1 MTIAEIAIFGPG
13 SEWFWAMAQ
22 FLVLTVTGLAIY
34 RQLRAQGSANALQAQ
49 AALVAR
55 WNAPEMV
62 RLRVA
67 TLLAIA
73 SGTPTQPVTL
83 RLVGNFFAE
92 MAALRTHRHL
102 RSTDSWEIWSGQ
114 TQFWWALV
122 LPWIS
127 EIRAK
132 NSGIYGEFEELA
144 AEMARLDLAHRV
156 PNFDITE
163 LHARVERE
171 ARALIA
177 RLQLDRDARQGVVP
191 AWPLAETGRASNGE
205 KTAEAP
211 PR

>member
-1 MTIAEIAIFGPG
+1 MIAVFGPG

-22 FLVLTVTGLAIY
+22 FIVLSVTGLAIY

-67 TLLAIA
+67 TMMAIA
-73 SGTPTQPVTL
+73 SGTSTQPVTL

-102 RSTDSWEIWSGQ
+102 RPTDSWEIWSGQ
-114 TQFWWALV
+114 IQLWWALV

-127 EIRAK
+127 EIRSK
-132 NSGIYGEFEELA
+132 NSGLYGEFEELA
-144 AEMARLDLAHRV
+144 AEMAQLDLERHV
-156 PNFDITE
+156 PNFDIHD
-163 LHARVERE
+163 LDARVERE

-177 RLQLDRDARQGVVP
+177 RLQLDRDATRGFVP
-191 AWPLAETGRASNGE
+191 SWPVDESQSRSKANKEGSE
-205 KTAEAP
+205 SVE
-211 PR
+211 

>member
-1 MTIAEIAIFGPG
+1 VIAIFGPG
-13 SEWFWAMAQ
+13 SEWFWAMSQ
-22 FLVLTVTGLAIY
+22 FIVLTVTGVAIY

-67 TLLAIA
+67 TMLAVA
-73 SGTPTQPVTL
+73 SGTPIQPVTL

-102 RSTDSWEIWSGQ
+102 RPTDSWEIWSGQ
-114 TQFWWALV
+114 IQFWWALV

-132 NSGIYGEFEELA
+132 NTGIYGEFEEFA
-144 AEMARLDLAHRV
+144 AEMARLDLEHHV
-156 PNFDITE
+156 PNFDINE
-163 LHARVERE
+163 LNARVERE
-171 ARALIA
+171 ATALIA
-177 RLQLDRDARQGVVP
+177 RLRLDRDARRGVVP
-191 AWPLAETGRASNGE
+191 DWPVNESMLGP
-205 KTAEAP
+205 KKDK
-211 PR
+211 

>member
-1 MTIAEIAIFGPG
+1 MAIFAPG

-22 FLVLTVTGLAIY
+22 FIALTVTGLAIY

-49 AALVAR
+49 TALVAR

-62 RLRVA
+62 RLRLA
-67 TLLAIA
+67 TLLAVA
-73 SGTPTQPVTL
+73 SGTPIQPVTL

-102 RSTDSWEIWSGQ
+102 RPTDSWEIWSGQ
-114 TQFWWALV
+114 IQLWWALV

-144 AEMARLDLAHRV
+144 AEMAQLDREHHV
-156 PNFDITE
+156 PNFDITD
-163 LHARVERE
+163 LDARVGRE
-171 ARALIA
+171 AKALIA

-191 AWPLAETGRASNGE
+191 SWPVDESALSPKTDRKGRVSG
-205 KTAEAP
+205 
-211 PR
+211 

>member
-1 MTIAEIAIFGPG
+1 MSIDGIAFIGPG

-49 AALVAR
+49 AGLVAR

-67 TLLAIA
+67 TLLVVA
-73 SGTPTQPVTL
+73 SGTRRQPVTL

-102 RSTDSWEIWSGQ
+102 RPTDSWEIWSGQ
-114 TQFWWALV
+114 IQFWWALV

-144 AEMARLDLAHRV
+144 AEMARLDLEQHV
-156 PNFDITE
+156 PNFDITD
-163 LHARVERE
+163 LDARVERE
-171 ARALIA
+171 ATALIA
-177 RLQLDRDARQGVVP
+177 RLQLDGDARRGVVP
-191 AWPLAETGRASNGE
+191 TWPVDEVVHEDSDTAHRASGG
-205 KTAEAP
+205 
-211 PR
+211 